1 MPLPTLRRVSYIRL
15 YNFLVDYGALV
26 PLFKGN
32 AVEMV
37 IDVRSRLEFF
47 MGHLSGAVCIPVS
60 VIAEQVRKREI
71 GTETRILVY
80 CASGARSADAA
91 QQLRALG
98 YRNVV
103 DGGGYAAARAA
114 LDNVAS
120 AQRARTAP

>member
-1 MPLPTLRRVSYIRL
+1 V
-15 YNFLVDYGALV
+15 LV
-26 PLFKGN
+26 PSFKGK

-47 MGHLSGAVCIPVS
+47 LGHLSGAVCIPVQ

-80 CASGARSADAA
+80 CASGARSAVAA
-91 QQLRALG
+91 QRLRSLG

-103 DGGGYAAARAA
+103 DGGGFAAVRAEF
-114 LDNVAS
+114 DG
-120 AQRARTAP
+120 RRT